1 MPPVSTA
8 ALVVAAFLAGLLAPR
23 FLHGAAEPHEDHVR
37 VSALQ
42 AANTMLQ
49 QKLRVAGDTLEQLQ
63 KNHGA
68 TIEELSTKMAEME
81 GNDGPAE
88 KGGDGLGGGGQGG
101 CKRCRKQL
109 EACRRSSAAVPAADA
124 PPAATAGGSPV
135 AATANGGHAENDT
148 LLSAHRHWD
157 WKAIVQDMMQPWP
170 RIEVDQ
176 LETAVAACNDNGTMY
191 CSRMQII
198 DGSLY
203 LTDYRAIFFDRH
215 YAPARVMPLLETLRR
230 HPELPNM
237 DLVVAGNDEP
247 RVPAIPGERWSWG
260 RTCKRWPGGS
270 DRKKAPPAIF
280 ASTTNRGVMDLPW
293 VGTPMWGWI
302 PD

>member
-81 GNDGPAE
+81 GHDGPAE
-88 KGGDGLGGGGQGG
+88 KGGHGLGGGGQGG

-109 EACRRSSAAVPAADA
+109 EACQRSSAAVPAADA
-124 PPAATAGGSPV
+124 PPAATAGGSPGSSPAPGAAGTFSGAGAFWSCALATTGARRAVRDRVRV
-135 AATANGGHAENDT
+135 ALGRAP
-148 LLSAHRHWD
+148 S
-157 WKAIVQDMMQPWP
+157 
-170 RIEVDQ
+170 
-176 LETAVAACNDNGTMY
+176 AVAARST
-191 CSRMQII
+191 
-198 DGSLY
+198 
-203 LTDYRAIFFDRH
+203 
-215 YAPARVMPLLETLRR
+215 
-230 HPELPNM
+230 
-237 DLVVAGNDEP
+237 
-247 RVPAIPGERWSWG
+247 PG
-260 RTCKRWPGGS
+260 
-270 DRKKAPPAIF
+270 
-280 ASTTNRGVMDLPW
+280 
-293 VGTPMWGWI
+293 
-302 PD
+302 